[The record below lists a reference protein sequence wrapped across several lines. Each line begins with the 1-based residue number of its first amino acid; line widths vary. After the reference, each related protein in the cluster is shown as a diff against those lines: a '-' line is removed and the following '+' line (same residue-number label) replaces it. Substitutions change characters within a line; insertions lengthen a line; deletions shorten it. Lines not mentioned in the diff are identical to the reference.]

1 MGWWRREWWKDSC
14 ITRYIHYTHIL
25 PSHMSPIIAHVTL
38 SFPWR
43 SLAPSHPPSHLTDTL
58 HMCCARWT
66 ETKEGVGGVEGVM
79 DSGGDRI
86 GGQYEI
92 GADAYDDVQ
101 AALVALERKAVEQH
115 SELIAAIRNLSEII
129 DGRRRAVMQ
138 GQREARPLEAFDF
151 HMFRGHKYV
160 LQFSD
165 GSGKRAPRS
174 NRHFFHMVRGL

>member
-1 MGWWRREWWKDSC
+1 M
-14 ITRYIHYTHIL
+14 
-25 PSHMSPIIAHVTL
+25 
-38 SFPWR
+38 
-43 SLAPSHPPSHLTDTL
+43 
-58 HMCCARWT
+58 
-66 ETKEGVGGVEGVM
+66 GGVEGVM

-174 NRHFFHMVRGL
+174 NRHFFSYGEGAVTERARRLGGSSTLPSWVGPVGCGRGLSLSPPP

>member
-1 MGWWRREWWKDSC
+1 
-14 ITRYIHYTHIL
+14 
-25 PSHMSPIIAHVTL
+25 
-38 SFPWR
+38 
-43 SLAPSHPPSHLTDTL
+43 
-58 HMCCARWT
+58 
-66 ETKEGVGGVEGVM
+66 M
-79 DSGGDRI
+79 DGGGDMI
-86 GGQYEI
+86 GGHYEI

-115 SELIAAIRNLSEII
+115 SELISAIRNLSDII

-174 NRHFFHMVRGL
+174 NRHFFSYGEGAVTERGQVLGRLLSPPPLMPWAGGSWARVSPSPLFPLLRPLPAAPVPDLPSHPSP

>member
-1 MGWWRREWWKDSC
+1 
-14 ITRYIHYTHIL
+14 
-25 PSHMSPIIAHVTL
+25 
-38 SFPWR
+38 
-43 SLAPSHPPSHLTDTL
+43 
-58 HMCCARWT
+58 
-66 ETKEGVGGVEGVM
+66 M

-174 NRHFFHMVRGL
+174 NRHFFSYGEGAATERGQALGRLPLPPLASFTYSKLDTTSSPKASGICWKAGTESRA